1 MMAKRKYLLGFSP
14 TRVREPITYRMVK
27 EFDLMLNILRAEV
40 SERGGRLLIEIE
52 GKPSKIT
59 SGVKYLKEKG
69 VDVKELNEYV
79 SKDEERCT
87 HCGMCVS
94 ICPADAFE
102 LDRKTYK
109 VHFKSDKCIACGL
122 CLDACPPDAM
132 KLRIW

>member
-1 MMAKRKYLLGFSP
+1 MAKRKYLLGFSQ

-59 SGVKYLKEKG
+59 SGVKYLQDKG

-102 LDRKTYK
+102 MDRKTFK
-109 VHFKSDKCIACGL
+109 VDFNSKKCIACGL
-122 CLDACPPDAM
+122 CLDACPPNAM

>member
-1 MMAKRKYLLGFSP
+1 MAKRKYLLGFSP

-40 SERGGRLLIEIE
+40 NERGGRLLIEIE
-52 GKPSKIT
+52 GRPSKIT

-102 LDRKTYK
+102 TDKKTYK
-109 VHFKSDKCIACGL
+109 VKFKSDKCIACGL
-122 CLDACPPDAM
+122 CLDACPPNAM